1 MSRKFRVLFKGLTV
15 TQEAFKNEMTRLGA
29 PPDKVD
35 IMLERA
41 PVVLKDGMAGDEA
54 KRYAD
59 AVQKAGGR
67 VAVHDYDDADTT
79 TAAQKPLF
87 IAGFENFTVCPECGL
102 EQKKGDRCIRCGF
115 PFKEGEQVQEKE
127 DAPGY

>member
-1 MSRKFRVLFKGLTV
+1 MSKKFRVLFSGLTV

-41 PVVLKDGMAGDEA
+41 PIVLKDGMTGDEA
-54 KRYAD
+54 ERYAD

-67 VAVHDYDDADTT
+67 VTVQEYDDADTT
-79 TAAQKPLF
+79 NAAQKPLF
-87 IAGFENFTVCPECGL
+87 IAPFEDFTMCPECGL
-102 EQKKGDRCIRCGF
+102 EQIKGERCIRCGF
-115 PFKEGEQVQEKE
+115 QFREEEQVKEKE